1 MYVPTTYLLLYL
13 YSLGY
18 FRGLIFP
25 TGTADSLITPS
36 LDGTQ
41 TGSPIIRYGILEAK
55 VNRTGYLY
63 DRTTT
68 SVSRTHQ
75 QPPPPSPAPRPDS
88 DPELLI
94 LILNLI
100 LILILVLG
108 PDPAV
113 LGPGPGPGSV
123 LVLGISYLQE
133 TEDDD
138 DSQEDG
144 QCMYHH
150 NVSNAMAVQA
160 CHRDVD
166 TISSD

>member
-1 MYVPTTYLLLYL
+1 MYVPTTYLLLLYL

-75 QPPPPSPAPRPDS
+75 QPP
-88 DPELLI
+88 LVLLLVLI
-94 LILNLI
+94 LILN
-100 LILILVLG
+100 
-108 PDPAV
+108 
-113 LGPGPGPGSV
+113 
-123 LVLGISYLQE
+123 Y
-133 TEDDD
+133 
-138 DSQEDG
+138 
-144 QCMYHH
+144 
-150 NVSNAMAVQA
+150 
-160 CHRDVD
+160 
-166 TISSD
+166 